1 VDAVLLCTWDHN
13 QGGAHVESGSSFAE
27 PNLSWKSGLLYF
39 VKWILIFSVIIFGV
53 RPFFFWIYIVNG
65 VSMTPTMQ
73 DNELV
78 LVNKIVYRFHPP
90 ERGDIVVFQA
100 TEEEQ
105 YIKRVMALPGETIE
119 VIGDVVYIN
128 GVERKEPY
136 LIQAVAKMHNQKRQY
151 NEKDG
156 APFTVS
162 DGHVFVMG
170 DNRSHSTDSRDIGE
184 VPVEDIVG
192 RADIRL
198 WPISKIGMLTNA
210 YDEQQ

>member
-1 VDAVLLCTWDHN
+1 MLL
-13 QGGAHVESGSSFAE
+13 SFLGCAR
-27 PNLSWKSGLLYF
+27 S
-39 VKWILIFSVIIFGV
+39 
-53 RPFFFWIYIVNG
+53 FFWIYIVNG
-65 VSMTPTMQ
+65 VSMTPTLQ

-100 TEEEQ
+100 AEEEQ

-136 LIQAVAKMHNQKRQY
+136 LIQAVAKMHNQERQY
-151 NEKDG
+151 NDKDF
-156 APFTVS
+156 APYTVS
-162 DGHVFVMG
+162 NGHVFAMG

-192 RADIRL
+192 RADIGL

-210 YDEQQ
+210 YDK